1 MVFFILV
8 PGAGGDA
15 WYWHRVVPAL
25 AARNYDAVAVDL
37 PAADDTAGLTE
48 YADAVVAAAG
58 DRSDPVLVG
67 QSMAGLTIPLV
78 CDRRPV
84 RMLVLLNAM
93 TPLPGESGGEWWGN
107 TGFERARREQAER
120 DGRRL
125 EDDPDLL
132 DAFFHDVPAEVREE
146 ALARGEPSQSG
157 TPFEAP
163 WPMAA
168 WPDVPTRFLAARDDR
183 FFPVEFQRRVVSE
196 RLGIPVEEMPGGHL
210 VALSRPDELA
220 DRLVAF
226 AQDVASPG
234 GVAPPG

>member
-1 MVFFILV
+1 MVSFLLV

-25 AARNYDAVAVDL
+25 AARGYDAVAVAL
-37 PAADDTAGLTE
+37 PAGDDSAGLPE

-58 DRSDPVLVG
+58 ARSDLVLVG

-78 CDRRPV
+78 FDRRPV

-93 TPLPGESGGEWWGN
+93 TPRPGESGGEWWGN
-107 TGFERARREQAER
+107 TGFEQARRDQAER
-120 DGRRL
+120 DGRRI
-125 EDDPDLL
+125 EDDPELL
-132 DAFFHDVPAEVREE
+132 DAFFHDVPAEVSQE
-146 ALARGEPSQSG
+146 AFARGEPPQSG
-157 TPFEAP
+157 TPFAAP

-196 RLGIPVEEMPGGHL
+196 RLGIPVDEMPGGHL

-220 DRLVAF
+220 DRLVGY
-226 AQDVASPG
+226 AQELA
-234 GVAPPG
+234 